1 MVIETKNFKQEVK
14 MKGIQIMYLMVLTVL
29 LPSLI
34 FAGEV
39 QEENSSWYYRGK
51 DASMEI
57 VNLRTPNTKVFLNE
71 DGHCTYRV
79 FLQPVHYIDKA
90 GFLCDIEPGCTPGG
104 RSSAMDF
111 SGYANDLFGDLVTN
125 DHIWTHEDGFWRG
138 FAKFNTS
145 GIPDTTTIDS
155 VKLTLY
161 ALNCWGVLFGGSHD
175 IRSMESNPQTG
186 NGYSVHADAGN
197 GDWYV
202 NNFDPTVGWHTWIL
216 GDDPLDPACVQMT
229 NQLSA
234 NWFAIG
240 MSDYGGGGF
249 YSNAM
254 GYGLGMGNVD
264 IEEPLVAIALVS
276 FTASPDFDFVRLDW
290 RTELEVDN
298 FEWLIERKEEGGDYE
313 IIATIP
319 GQGTKP
325 GPTTY
330 LYIDRDVSQGKGYY
344 YRLTDISTYGHQ
356 TTHSPVFVRIP
367 TIGEEKLLVSSTM
380 FKKNLSIKI
389 RGLSGNRGILSIFDK
404 TGRIIKTVN
413 ISGKD
418 SPLTINWSGQDNK
431 GRNVKSGVYFIR
443 LDIDGSKT
451 ETRKVIFIK

>member
-1 MVIETKNFKQEVK
+1 
-14 MKGIQIMYLMVLTVL
+14 MKGTRILCLIVLAVL
-29 LPSLI
+29 LPSFI
-34 FAGEV
+34 YGGEV
-39 QEENSSWYYRGK
+39 QEGNISWYYREK
-51 DASMEI
+51 DPSSEI
-57 VNLRTPNTKVFLNE
+57 VSMRNLNTKVFLNE
-71 DGHCTYRV
+71 NGHCTYRV

-90 GFLCDIEPGCTPGG
+90 GFLCDIEPSCTPGG

-111 SGYANDLFGDLVTN
+111 SGYADDLFGDIVTY

-175 IRSMESNPQTG
+175 IRSMESNPQFG
-186 NGYSVHADAGN
+186 NGWSVFADAGN
-197 GDWYV
+197 GDLYV
-202 NNFDPTVGWHTWIL
+202 NNFNPTVGWHTWIL

-229 NQLSA
+229 NQLPQD
-234 NWFAIG
+234 WFAIG
-240 MSDYGGGGF
+240 MCDYGGGGF

-254 GYGLGMGNVD
+254 GYGSGMGNVD
-264 IEEPLVAIALVS
+264 IEAPVAIALVT

-313 IIATIP
+313 IIATTP

-330 LYIDRDVSQGKGYY
+330 SYIDRDVSQGKGYY

-356 TTHSPVFVRIP
+356 TIHTPIFVRIP
-367 TIGEEKLLVSSTM
+367 TIGEGKLLVSPTM

-389 RGLSGNRGILSIFDK
+389 RGLSGNRGTLSIFDK
-404 TGRIIKTVN
+404 TGRNIKT
-413 ISGKD
+413 ISLSGKE
-418 SPLTINWSGQDNK
+418 SPLTVHWNGQDNN

-443 LDIDGSKT
+443 LDIDGTKP
-451 ETRKVIFIK
+451 ETKKVVFMK